1 MVINQLLQ
9 IDDIIV
15 GPATCEPTGY
25 VSVMISGQTVTPQT
39 GVSYNWSGPGPNSP
53 NFINASVW
61 TDLSSGWYYVTVE
74 DAVCDVNDSVFVDI
88 LNPPI
93 ASFSITPDFGC
104 TPLDVTITNNSQNA
118 STFEWNFGNGQQVTV
133 NNTNSITQTFT
144 EDAQIQLTASEGN
157 CDDVAFLPVL
167 ISVCGCT
174 DPIAINFNPLAEV
187 DDGSCI
193 PPTPTVEVP
202 NVFTPNNDGDNDF
215 FFLNATNAL
224 NIDLT
229 IINRWGNVVF
239 EGSGIN
245 PAWNGKTDNGNE
257 ATDGVYFYKYV
268 LQGYQDAI
276 LEGHGYLHLQR

>member
-1 MVINQLLQ
+1 M
-9 IDDIIV
+9 
-15 GPATCEPTGY
+15 
-25 VSVMISGQTVTPQT
+25 
-39 GVSYNWSGPGPNSP
+39 
-53 NFINASVW
+53 
-61 TDLSSGWYYVTVE
+61 
-74 DAVCDVNDSVFVDI
+74 FVDI